1 MIINTLYS
9 IKVIF
14 FILICQEGGSAPS
27 YQTQNQ
33 QQPLSSPEQPSILLA
48 SLEQYQGTVV
58 PAPNFNVEADCQ
70 ALSQAM
76 KGAGKSTE

>member
-1 MIINTLYS
+1 
-9 IKVIF
+9 
-14 FILICQEGGSAPS
+14 
-27 YQTQNQ
+27 
-33 QQPLSSPEQPSILLA
+33 LSSPEQPSILLA